1 MTCEELGE
9 ARFRH
14 LSFGFCLGLF
24 LLLGHL
30 TARHLLYHFVEQVL
44 VRRAD
49 DLALLMTEPRR
60 HEVTSLRDLG
70 ARGLLLN
77 FLVSQLLLQGEIT
90 LLLQPLHYEAVF
102 DFDVVELRAH

>member
-1 MTCEELGE
+1 M
-9 ARFRH
+9 
-14 LSFGFCLGLF
+14 
-24 LLLGHL
+24 
-30 TARHLLYHFVEQVL
+30 L

-60 HEVTSLRDLG
+60 HEVASLRDLG

-90 LLLQPLHYEAVF
+90 LLLQPLHYETVF
-102 DFDVVELRAH
+102 DFDVAKLRAHQLLGGEVLTHVVDFRPVRHCLALR

>member
-1 MTCEELGE
+1 M
-9 ARFRH
+9 
-14 LSFGFCLGLF
+14 
-24 LLLGHL
+24 
-30 TARHLLYHFVEQVL
+30 L

-60 HEVTSLRDLG
+60 HEVTSLRDFG

-102 DFDVVELRAH
+102 DFDVVELRAHQLLGGEVLTHVVDFWPVRHCLALG